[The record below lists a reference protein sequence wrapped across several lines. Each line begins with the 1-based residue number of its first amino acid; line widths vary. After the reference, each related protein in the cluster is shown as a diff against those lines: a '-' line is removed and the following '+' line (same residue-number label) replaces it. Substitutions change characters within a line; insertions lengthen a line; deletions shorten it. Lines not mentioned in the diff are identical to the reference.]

1 MNLHALD
8 IVFGS
13 CFIDLKCIICVLE
26 VKLLVVTCYY
36 FGSLFVPKTKTNKG
50 IAHALYFGRLL
61 AYRYS
66 GVCPH

>member
-1 MNLHALD
+1 MYLHELD

-36 FGSLFVPKTKTNKG
+36 FGSLFVPKKKTN
-50 IAHALYFGRLL
+50 FFF
-61 AYRYS
+61 
-66 GVCPH
+66 